1 MSEIRAPCP
10 SMQKYLVSRVPASV
24 SLLGATWSRH
34 WQASRSRAA
43 SPSCLCPSSALHPLQ
58 ETLQLFLEQRL
69 GGLWGRW
76 VPLAFRR
83 LVLLWPELVAR
94 EQGRPCA
101 ILALRPVAIEKDLRW
116 LLRAVGS
123 GSLSSRCAGVQDTTA
138 RQHRSCK
145 LRTWERKGNPVHL
158 QCPGRGA
165 SPGAAGCLST
175 LLSGTLG
182 QDVKAQSPTLCLQG
196 AIRNRWS
203 CFCLL
208 KPSLPPN
215 LRPQPSLPLGLR
227 DESWPAMA
235 NHVSSGF
242 MQPAFGA

>member
-10 SMQKYLVSRVPASV
+10 SMQKYLVSGVPASV
-24 SLLGATWSRH
+24 SLLGATWSPRH
-34 WQASRSRAA
+34 WRASRSRAA
-43 SPSCLCPSSALHPLQ
+43 SPSRLCPSSALHPPQ

-83 LVLLWPELVAR
+83 LVLLWLELEAR

-145 LRTWERKGNPVHL
+145 LSTWERKENPVHL
-158 QCPGRGA
+158 RCPGVGPA
-165 SPGAAGCLST
+165 PGQQDTCPPSA
-175 LLSGTLG
+175 LG
-182 QDVKAQSPTLCLQG
+182 LWGKTS
-196 AIRNRWS
+196 R
-203 CFCLL
+203 
-208 KPSLPPN
+208 PSLPPCAYRWQ
-215 LRPQPSLPLGLR
+215 LEMG
-227 DESWPAMA
+227 
-235 NHVSSGF
+235 G
-242 MQPAFGA
+242 PAFVSLNPLCLQT